1 MSVLDMAFKRMHML
15 STLQKQFD
23 SNNSSFFGNST
34 HVGVL
39 QKGAGGLPRG
49 GGLQRNGA
57 HLPAG
62 NMKKHRPFVKELM
75 AEDTKKTNKPIEDEK
90 GEAMS
95 DDEMYDQ
102 SMLRGDMASPFVS
115 PGTAEQ
121 YADGVEPPEDIIA
134 EQQQDPATKFN
145 TPAPSA
151 SIEQPSSILKGMN
164 ANQKKSCA
172 SLQK

>member
-1 MSVLDMAFKRMHML
+1 MAFKRMHML

-39 QKGAGGLPRG
+39 QKGS

-102 SMLRGDMASPFVS
+102 SMLRGDMASPSFFTRHS
-115 PGTAEQ
+115 
-121 YADGVEPPEDIIA
+121 
-134 EQQQDPATKFN
+134 
-145 TPAPSA
+145 
-151 SIEQPSSILKGMN
+151 
-164 ANQKKSCA
+164 
-172 SLQK
+172 

>member
-121 YADGVEPPEDIIA
+121 YADGVEPQEDIIA
-134 EQQQDPATKFN
+134 EQQQDPETKFN

-151 SIEQPSSILKGMN
+151 SIEQPSSILKEMN
-164 ANQKKSCA
+164 VSQKKSCA